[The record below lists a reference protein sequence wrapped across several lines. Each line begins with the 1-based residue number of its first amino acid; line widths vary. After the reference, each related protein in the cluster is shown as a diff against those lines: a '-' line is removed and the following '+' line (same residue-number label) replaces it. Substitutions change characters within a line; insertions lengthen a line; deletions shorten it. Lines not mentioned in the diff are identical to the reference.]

1 IYGILT
7 VHRLWAEEAARR
19 LEPLLATASS
29 RWAVMG
35 THLVV
40 SAVSTVGLLILAGF
54 GTGLG
59 AAAVTGQ
66 GAYVWELTIAHVA
79 HLPGVLVVIGI
90 AALLFGVLPR
100 VVSVV
105 WVVPVYAMLVGL
117 FGPILDLPGWMENLS
132 PLSHI
137 AQLPLEDF
145 TRAPVLILTGLAV
158 LTVLLALPAF
168 RRRDLVTS

>member
-1 IYGILT
+1 GWSIAVFLGGLAFGGVHDAMGVSFSGMSDDLLVIMGGADQITESYLGLMGFIMALVVSIYGILT

-90 AALLFGVLPR
+90 AAL
-100 VVSVV
+100 
-105 WVVPVYAMLVGL
+105 
-117 FGPILDLPGWMENLS
+117 
-132 PLSHI
+132 
-137 AQLPLEDF
+137 
-145 TRAPVLILTGLAV
+145 
-158 LTVLLALPAF
+158 
-168 RRRDLVTS
+168 